1 MTYFATSKKS
11 KLMSAL
17 SILALSAALVGTTA
31 YVMSVD
37 IVTPAYAAEDG
48 EDGGQK
54 GPHAGSGDGDS
65 GNSGKEGHGGQST
78 GAQGSGQGGPGED
91 SEGAGPRANQD
102 SSNAGA
108 GGPVWANEGIP
119 EVEIGRLN
127 VARSPAHVLDRALTE
142 ALAEL
147 SGDAVEFYN
156 LSLSDMI
163 AELSLNWDDT
173 VIIDSPLQ
181 SLALFQ
187 AYLEGDSPLASSG
200 VTNNVDTI
208 LAALL
213 GVASDKTVTISTDT
227 VIAVTTI
234 LGVPMSAADAA
245 DLAANAEAI
254 RIAVLAGHG

>member
-1 MTYFATSKKS
+1 MTHFATSKKS

-37 IVTPAYAAEDG
+37 VVTPAYAAEDG
-48 EDGGQK
+48 GDGGQK
-54 GPHAGSGDGDS
+54 GPNAGSGS
-65 GNSGKEGHGGQST
+65 GGEEGHGGQST
-78 GAQGSGQGGPGED
+78 GAQGSGQGGPGDD
-91 SEGAGPRANQD
+91 SDGSGPRANQD

-108 GGPVWANEGIP
+108 GGPVWADEGIP

-127 VARSPAHVLDRALTE
+127 VARSPEHVLDRALTE

-156 LSLSDMI
+156 LSLEDMI
-163 AELSLNWDDT
+163 TELSLNWDDT

-187 AYLEGDSPLASSG
+187 AYLEGQAPLAASG
-200 VTNNVDTI
+200 VSNDINTI

-213 GVASDKTVTISTDT
+213 GVASDKTVPISTDT

-245 DLAANAEAI
+245 ALAADAEAI

>member
-1 MTYFATSKKS
+1 
-11 KLMSAL
+11 
-17 SILALSAALVGTTA
+17 
-31 YVMSVD
+31 
-37 IVTPAYAAEDG
+37 
-48 EDGGQK
+48 
-54 GPHAGSGDGDS
+54 
-65 GNSGKEGHGGQST
+65 
-78 GAQGSGQGGPGED
+78 
-91 SEGAGPRANQD
+91 
-102 SSNAGA
+102 
-108 GGPVWANEGIP
+108 
-119 EVEIGRLN
+119 
-127 VARSPAHVLDRALTE
+127 
-142 ALAEL
+142 
-147 SGDAVEFYN
+147 
-156 LSLSDMI
+156 MI

>member
-17 SILALSAALVGTTA
+17 SVLALSAALVGTTA

-37 IVTPAYAAEDG
+37 VVTPAYAAEDEG
-48 EDGGQK
+48 DGGQK
-54 GPHAGSGDGDS
+54 GPNAGSGGGGS
-65 GNSGKEGHGGQST
+65 GSGGEEGHGGQST
-78 GAQGSGQGGPGED
+78 GAQGAGQGGPGD
-91 SEGAGPRANQD
+91 ASDGSGPRANQD

-108 GGPVWANEGIP
+108 GGPVWADEGIP

-127 VARSPAHVLDRALTE
+127 VARSPEHVLDRALTE

-156 LSLSDMI
+156 LSLEDMI
-163 AELSLNWDDT
+163 TELSLNWDDT

-187 AYLEGDSPLASSG
+187 AYLEGQAPLAASG
-200 VTNNVDTI
+200 VSNDINTI

-213 GVASDKTVTISTDT
+213 GIASDKTVPISTDT

-234 LGVPMSAADAA
+234 LGVPMSAAEAAALAA
-245 DLAANAEAI
+245 DAEAI